1 VERNQIKYF
10 VSQNPNIIKNT
21 LHELRCGVKK
31 TAKNL
36 SQDSW
41 SPDQGLN
48 PGSPEQKAGLLVSR
62 SRFEPG
68 TF

>member
-10 VSQNPNIIKNT
+10 VSQNPNIIKNA

-48 PGSPEQKAGLLVSR
+48 PGSPE
-62 SRFEPG
+62 
-68 TF
+68 